1 MDSVSIALSALACP
15 LGMAGMGGAAWL
27 GGKLRS
33 SRSDDKGE
41 RQPQATT

>member
-27 GGKLRS
+27 GGKLW

-41 RQPQATT
+41 QQPQATT